1 MLCRACLLSLHTV
14 LLGLALRLFDS
25 HAHLNSDQLLGQV
38 DDVVDRA
45 RSSGLEGIM
54 VIGVDLETSR
64 IACDL
69 AAKFPGFLYA
79 AIGIQPN
86 SAGEADEGHF
96 DEVANLAAYPG
107 VRAIGETGLDCYWD
121 DTPLEV
127 QRVYFDRHIDL
138 CNKTGLPMVIHMR
151 ESGAEIVEQLE
162 SQGSIPSGVMHSF
175 TGDIELAEQCL
186 ELGLYISFAGMV
198 TFKNN
203 PELREVAKRIPLDR
217 ILIETDSPYL
227 SPEPLRG
234 RRPNEPER
242 VIHILN
248 CLAETRN
255 VEPEE
260 LADATTEN
268 AKRLFQ
274 LP

>member
-1 MLCRACLLSLHTV
+1 
-14 LLGLALRLFDS
+14 
-25 HAHLNSDQLLGQV
+25 
-38 DDVVDRA
+38 
-45 RSSGLEGIM
+45 
-54 VIGVDLETSR
+54 
-64 IACDL
+64 
-69 AAKFPGFLYA
+69 
-79 AIGIQPN
+79 
-86 SAGEADEGHF
+86 
-96 DEVANLAAYPG
+96 
-107 VRAIGETGLDCYWD
+107 
-121 DTPLEV
+121 
-127 QRVYFDRHIDL
+127 
-138 CNKTGLPMVIHMR
+138 MVIHMR

-162 SQGSIPSGVMHSF
+162 SRDSIPSGVMHSF